1 MSASPIQIEPLDIDF
16 DDSEET
22 PEDQHGTAKRS
33 NLGLGILVSAIEDF
47 RTGNGPARAS
57 AEAFLWPP
65 NVAFAEHLDW
75 AISMA
80 DIDGT
85 WLRVALERMRPQWD
99 AERRRGGQ
107 LRLRASLRQ
116 LRAERAR

>member
-33 NLGLGILVSAIEDF
+33 NLGTSILLCAIEDF
-47 RTGNGPARAS
+47 RTGNNSARAS
-57 AEAFLWPP
+57 AEAFLWPSSI
-65 NVAFAEHLDW
+65 AFAEHFDW
-75 AISMA
+75 VVSMS
-80 DIDGT
+80 DIDGA

-99 AERRRGGQ
+99 SERLRGGQ

-116 LRAERAR
+116 LRH

>member
-1 MSASPIQIEPLDIDF
+1 MATASVIDFEPLDTEPEE
-16 DDSEET
+16 DSESEA
-22 PEDQHGTAKRS
+22 QRNGKRA
-33 NLGLGILVSAIEDF
+33 NLGTSILLSAIEDF
-47 RTGNGPARAS
+47 RTGNNSARAS
-57 AEAFLWPP
+57 AEAFLWPSSI
-65 NVAFAEHLDW
+65 AFAEHFDW
-75 AISMA
+75 VVSMS

-116 LRAERAR
+116 LRAERVG